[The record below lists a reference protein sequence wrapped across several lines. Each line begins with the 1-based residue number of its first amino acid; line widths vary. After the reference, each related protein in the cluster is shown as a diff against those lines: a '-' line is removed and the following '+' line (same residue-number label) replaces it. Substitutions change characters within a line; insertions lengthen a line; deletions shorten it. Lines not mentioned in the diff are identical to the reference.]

1 MKNSCII
8 VGTFNKNESEDRIN
22 KTILEMK
29 DLSSSIDVESKEDVI
44 QKIEKINP
52 ALYIGKGKVD
62 EIHQMVT
69 NLKVDTVIFSNELS
83 PLQKR
88 NLEKYL
94 GVNVIDRTELILKI
108 FERNAKTT
116 ISKLESELAKW
127 IYMLP
132 RLTGK
137 GIEMSQTGGGIG
149 TRGPG
154 EKKLVV
160 EKRYIEKRIQ
170 ILKNRIKGYQ
180 KSVKVKSEK
189 RKNLFKV
196 TLFGYTNAGKTTIMN
211 RLTRNRFYTDDKLFT
226 TLDTV
231 TRKLERY
238 IVVTDTVGFLGNLPH
253 EIIESFKLTIE
264 EASDSDL
271 KLFIVDISDQYIDIV
286 LEDMAKLIEQLKLN
300 QGDVIFVFN
309 KIDLLLNFS
318 RINYFSEV
326 YKNSIFISAKT
337 GDNFEMLKRIILE
350 KFYSSLDYFEIS
362 CDDKNLEHILK
373 YVNRYGIV
381 IDIKSDIKNN
391 LKFYIPKRYS
401 KIIRTNFL

>member
-1 MKNSCII
+1 MKSSCII
-8 VGTFNKNESEDRIN
+8 VGTFSKNESEDRIN

-29 DLSSSIDVESKEDVI
+29 DLSSSLGMVSKEDVI
-44 QKIEKINP
+44 QKMEKINP
-52 ALYIGKGKVD
+52 AFYIGKGKVD
-62 EIHQMVT
+62 EIHEMVEK
-69 NLKVDTVIFSNELS
+69 LKVDSVIFSNELS

-94 GVNVIDRTELILKI
+94 NVNVIDRTELILRI

-137 GIEMSQTGGGIG
+137 GIMMSQTGGGIG

-154 EKKLVV
+154 EKKLEI
-160 EKRYIEKRIQ
+160 EKRYIEKRIE
-170 ILKNRIKGYQ
+170 ILKKKIKEYQ

-231 TRKLERY
+231 TRKLEKY
-238 IVVTDTVGFLGNLPH
+238 IVVTDTVGFLGDLPH

-271 KLFIVDISDQYIDIV
+271 KLFVVDISDQYIELV
-286 LEDMAKLIEQLKLN
+286 LEDMAKVIEQLKLN
-300 QGDVIFVFN
+300 RGDIVYVFN
-309 KIDLLLNFS
+309 KIDLLLNYN

-337 GDNFEMLKRIILE
+337 GDNFEMLKKVILE

-362 CDDKNLEHILK
+362 CDDESLEKILK
-373 YVNRYGIV
+373 YVNRFGIIV
-381 IDIKSDIKNN
+381 EMKSDLKNS

-401 KIIRTNFL
+401 KFIRTNFL

>member
-1 MKNSCII
+1 MKSSCII
-8 VGTFNKNESEDRIN
+8 VGTFSKNESEDRIN

-29 DLSSSIDVESKEDVI
+29 DLSLSLNMVSKEDVI

-52 ALYIGKGKVD
+52 AFYIGKGKVD
-62 EIHQMVT
+62 EIHQMVEK
-69 NLKVDTVIFSNELS
+69 LKVDSVIFSNELS

-94 GVNVIDRTELILKI
+94 NVNVIDRTELILRI

-137 GIEMSQTGGGIG
+137 GISMSQTGGGIG

-154 EKKLVV
+154 EKKLEV
-160 EKRYIEKRIQ
+160 EKRYIEKRIE
-170 ILKNRIKGYQ
+170 ILKNKIKEYQ

-231 TRKLERY
+231 TRKLERF
-238 IVVTDTVGFLGNLPH
+238 IVVTDTVGFLGDLPH

-271 KLFIVDISDQYIDIV
+271 KLFVVDISDQFIDLV
-286 LEDMAKLIEQLKLN
+286 LEDMAEVIEQLKLN
-300 QGDVIFVFN
+300 RGEIVYVFN
-309 KIDLLLNFS
+309 KIDLLLNYN
-318 RINYFSEV
+318 RINYYSDV

-337 GDNFEMLKRIILE
+337 GDNFEMLKKVIFE
-350 KFYSSLDYFEIS
+350 KFYNSLDYFEIS
-362 CDDKNLEHILK
+362 CDDEMLEKILK
-373 YVNRYGIV
+373 YVNRFGIIV
-381 IDIKSDIKNN
+381 EMKSDLKNN
-391 LKFYIPKRYS
+391 IKFYIPKRYS
-401 KIIRTNFL
+401 KFIRTNFL

>member
-1 MKNSCII
+1 MKSSCII
-8 VGTFNKNESEDRIN
+8 VGTFSKNESEDRIN

-29 DLSSSIDVESKEDVI
+29 DLSSSLDMVSKEDVI

-52 ALYIGKGKVD
+52 AFYIGKGKVD
-62 EIHQMVT
+62 EIRQMVEK
-69 NLKVDTVIFSNELS
+69 LKVDSVIFSNELS

-94 GVNVIDRTELILKI
+94 NVSVVDRTELILRI

-137 GIEMSQTGGGIG
+137 GITMSQTGAGIG

-154 EKKLVV
+154 EKKLEV
-160 EKRYIEKRIQ
+160 EKRYIEKRIE
-170 ILKNRIKGYQ
+170 ILKKKIKEYQ

-231 TRKLERY
+231 TRKLEKY
-238 IVVTDTVGFLGNLPH
+238 IVVTDTVGFLGDLPH

-271 KLFIVDISDQYIDIV
+271 KLFVVDISDQYIDLV
-286 LEDMAKLIEQLKLN
+286 LEDMAKVIEQLKLN
-300 QGDVIFVFN
+300 KGDIVYVFN
-309 KIDLLLNFS
+309 KIDLLLNYN
-318 RINYFSEV
+318 RINYFSDV

-337 GDNFEMLKRIILE
+337 GDNFEMLKKVILE
-350 KFYSSLDYFEIS
+350 KFYNSLDYFEIS
-362 CDDKNLEHILK
+362 CDDEMLEKILK
-373 YVNRYGIV
+373 YVNRFGIIV
-381 IDIKSDIKNN
+381 EMKSDLENN

-401 KIIRTNFL
+401 KFIRTNFL